1 MNKPQNEVLFDLL
14 YPLVVDGIEK
24 VKIVVGKNKLKVY
37 SSTPYYFNYPTV
49 KYWRNGMPNF
59 STTFLSEGSSP
70 VRYEEFLKS
79 QNEKNPSI
87 VLEELINYKEVFS
100 NLYENENYRMV
111 YSYPD
116 EENEEKSD
124 LDLLEIAVNNHIKGL
139 ISRSLHHWGEE
150 VELTKENFLEI
161 YLPFENSIYLEKLPV
176 SFYVPILFLNFDF
189 DLFRIDK
196 NLSIVKLDEKMQLS
210 RNGINSFIENINEV
224 LLSCATH
231 ALVIDGY
238 NLKNGNRFENS
249 RILNEPNA
257 YPLETINNFFN
268 ALRMVIDHPTG
279 YAQVITK
286 PIDWTYSYRADL
298 INLSGFSISAFPHEF
313 KDYYWLKP
321 SIPSIS
327 TEELR
332 SIDAIY
338 NGLEEKENKKIQL
351 ACKRLESC
359 YLRKDERD
367 IIIDAVIGLESL
379 LSDSEKGEIT
389 HKLSMRIAFLLQLS
403 SLNQS
408 KLEIFSNM
416 KHIYSFRS
424 LIVHGD
430 LKWEKKRKIELESL
444 GSILTAD
451 LAVMYLKEC
460 IVVILQN
467 KEYTDAKMIDM
478 KMILSN

>member
-1 MNKPQNEVLFDLL
+1 MSKPQKKVLFDLL
-14 YPLVVDGIEK
+14 YPLVVDGVEK
-24 VKIVVGKNKLKVY
+24 VKVVVGNNKLKNY
-37 SSTPYYFNYPTV
+37 SYTPYYFNYPIVT
-49 KYWRNGMPNF
+49 YWPNGMPNF
-59 STTFLSEGSSP
+59 STTFFSESSSP
-70 VRYEEFLKS
+70 IEYENFFES
-79 QNEKNPSI
+79 QNEKTPSI

-100 NLYENENYRMV
+100 YLYENEKYQMV
-111 YSYPD
+111 YRYPD
-116 EENEEKSD
+116 ETNEEKSD
-124 LDLLEIAVNNHIKGL
+124 LNLLEITINNHIKGL
-139 ISRSLHHWGEE
+139 VSRSLHHWGEE
-150 VELTKENFLEI
+150 VELTKEKFSEI
-161 YLPFENSIYLEKLPV
+161 YMPFENSIYLDNLSV
-176 SFYVPILFLNFDF
+176 SFYIPILFLKFDF
-189 DLFRIDK
+189 DSFEINK
-196 NLSIVKLDEKMQLS
+196 NLFIEKLDEKMQLS
-210 RNGINSFIENINEV
+210 RNGINSFIKNINEP

-238 NLKNGNRFENS
+238 NLPNGSRFENS
-249 RILNEPNA
+249 RILKNPNS
-257 YPLETINNFFN
+257 YPLEIINDFFN

-286 PIDWTYSYRADL
+286 QIDWTYSYKADL
-298 INLSGFSISAFPHEF
+298 INLSGGLIDAFPHEF
-313 KDYYWLKP
+313 KENYWLRP

-327 TEELR
+327 MEELR
-332 SIDAIY
+332 SIIAIY
-338 NGLEEKENKKIQL
+338 NGLKEKGNKKIQL

-408 KLEIFSNM
+408 KLEIFINM